1 VICFGPSDV
10 LVGRVKSGALVPT
23 ASGMAEFQYRI
34 DVSPVKKDRAIVIA
48 LALNRSCRFTIDG
61 SRFTNPMEAF
71 WWLFAIVLMA
81 LGLIGTV
88 IPILPGTTIILAAAV
103 VHRLVLGADRSLG
116 WSALI
121 AMLALTL
128 LTYAIDAAAGYVGAK
143 RFGATKWGLI
153 GGAAGALIG
162 LFFGLFGLFVGP
174 VIGAIAGELIGGKQ
188 ITKAGRAGWGTFLGG
203 LAGVIA
209 KLFIGLIMIVI
220 FLMNVPSPL

>member
-1 VICFGPSDV
+1 
-10 LVGRVKSGALVPT
+10 
-23 ASGMAEFQYRI
+23 
-34 DVSPVKKDRAIVIA
+34 
-48 LALNRSCRFTIDG
+48 
-61 SRFTNPMEAF
+61 MEAF

-88 IPILPGTTIILAAAV
+88 IPIVPGTTIILLAAV
-103 VHRLVLGADRSLG
+103 VHRLVLGAERSLG

-121 AMLALTL
+121 VMLALTL
-128 LTYAIDAAAGYVGAK
+128 LTYALDAAASYLGAK

-153 GGAAGALIG
+153 GGAAGALTG

-174 VIGAIAGELIGGKQ
+174 VIGAIAGELIGGKE

-220 FLMNVPSPL
+220 FLTSVPSPF

>member
-1 VICFGPSDV
+1 
-10 LVGRVKSGALVPT
+10 
-23 ASGMAEFQYRI
+23 
-34 DVSPVKKDRAIVIA
+34 
-48 LALNRSCRFTIDG
+48 
-61 SRFTNPMEAF
+61 MEAF

-103 VHRLVLGADRSLG
+103 VHRLVLGADHSLG

-121 AMLALTL
+121 AMLVLTL
-128 LTYAIDAAAGYVGAK
+128 LTYVIDAAAGYLGAK

-162 LFFGLFGLFVGP
+162 LFFGLFGLFIGP
-174 VIGAIAGELIGGKQ
+174 VIGAIAGELIAGKK
-188 ITKAGRAGWGTFLGG
+188 IAKAGRAGWGTFLGG

>member
-1 VICFGPSDV
+1 
-10 LVGRVKSGALVPT
+10 
-23 ASGMAEFQYRI
+23 
-34 DVSPVKKDRAIVIA
+34 
-48 LALNRSCRFTIDG
+48 
-61 SRFTNPMEAF
+61 MEPF

-88 IPILPGTTIILAAAV
+88 IPIVPGTTIILAAAV
-103 VHRLVLGADRSLG
+103 IHRLVLGADRSLG

-121 AMLALTL
+121 AMLVLAL
-128 LTYAIDAAAGYVGAK
+128 LTYVIDAAAGYLGAK

-153 GGAAGALIG
+153 GGAAGALLG
-162 LFFGLFGLFVGP
+162 LFFGLLGLFVGP
-174 VIGAIAGELIGGKQ
+174 VIGAIAGELIGGKEVM
-188 ITKAGRAGWGTFLGG
+188 KAGRAGWGTFVGG

>member
-1 VICFGPSDV
+1 
-10 LVGRVKSGALVPT
+10 
-23 ASGMAEFQYRI
+23 
-34 DVSPVKKDRAIVIA
+34 
-48 LALNRSCRFTIDG
+48 
-61 SRFTNPMEAF
+61 MEAF

-88 IPILPGTTIILAAAV
+88 IPIVPGTTIILAAAV

-121 AMLALTL
+121 AMLVLTL
-128 LTYAIDAAAGYVGAK
+128 LSYAVDAAAGYLGAK

-153 GGAAGALIG
+153 GGAAGALLG
-162 LFFGLFGLFVGP
+162 LFFGLLGLFVGP
-174 VIGAIAGELIGGKQ
+174 VIGAIAGELIGGKEVM
-188 ITKAGRAGWGTFLGG
+188 KAGRAGWGTFLGG
-203 LAGVIA
+203 LAGVVA

>member
-1 VICFGPSDV
+1 
-10 LVGRVKSGALVPT
+10 
-23 ASGMAEFQYRI
+23 
-34 DVSPVKKDRAIVIA
+34 
-48 LALNRSCRFTIDG
+48 
-61 SRFTNPMEAF
+61 MEAF

-88 IPILPGTTIILAAAV
+88 VPIIPGTTIILAAAV
-103 VHRLVLGADRSLG
+103 IHRVVLGANRSLG
-116 WSALI
+116 MSALI
-121 AMLALTL
+121 GMLVLTL
-128 LTYAIDAAAGYVGAK
+128 LTYAIDAAAGFIGAR

-174 VIGAIAGELIGGKQ
+174 VIGAIAGEFIGGKE
-188 ITKAGRAGWGTFLGG
+188 IVKAGRAGWGTFLGA

>member
-1 VICFGPSDV
+1 
-10 LVGRVKSGALVPT
+10 
-23 ASGMAEFQYRI
+23 
-34 DVSPVKKDRAIVIA
+34 
-48 LALNRSCRFTIDG
+48 
-61 SRFTNPMEAF
+61 MEAF

-88 IPILPGTTIILAAAV
+88 IPILPGTAIILAAAV

-121 AMLALTL
+121 AMLVLTL
-128 LTYAIDAAAGYVGAK
+128 LTYAVDAAAGYLGAK

-153 GGAAGALIG
+153 GGAAGALLG
-162 LFFGLFGLFVGP
+162 LFFGLLGLFVGP
-174 VIGAIAGELIGGKQ
+174 VIGAIAGELIGGKEVM
-188 ITKAGRAGWGTFLGG
+188 KAGRAGWGTFLGG
-203 LAGVIA
+203 LAGVVA